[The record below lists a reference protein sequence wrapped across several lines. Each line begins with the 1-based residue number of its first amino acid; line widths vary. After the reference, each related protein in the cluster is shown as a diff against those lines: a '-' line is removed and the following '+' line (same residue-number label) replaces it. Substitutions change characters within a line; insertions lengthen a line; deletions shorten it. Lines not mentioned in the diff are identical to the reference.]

1 MQNQERILLVDD
13 ESRILTALSRRLED
27 EYIIDTATTGKGGL
41 LKLKDLG
48 PYAIVISDLRMPN
61 MDGIEFLS
69 EVARLYPSTVR
80 ILLTGY
86 ADIPSATRAINQTGI
101 FRLLTK
107 PCSQETV
114 QQALEDGLKR
124 YRDGL
129 IEREMLNKTLR
140 GSLDVI
146 SEIVKL
152 TDPLAYEEQPRAKR
166 LAIKISH
173 ALGIKSSVKLEL
185 AIMLSNIGS
194 VTIPFSVLLK
204 LRSDEDLDPTEL
216 KVLEQ
221 LPKASRD
228 LVMKIPRLEEVAEV
242 ILYQEKHF
250 DGGGF
255 PKDERK
261 GDEIPLLSRILK
273 ATNDFMRAS
282 GKGASWDTVLE
293 QMNQQSAIY
302 DPRVLSALN
311 EVVKRTK
318 GRPNQNVAVRS
329 AQNTETRIISINQ
342 IEIGDILVK
351 DLFGALGVVLIQ
363 AGTVVT
369 EKHLNDLIAAG
380 VDNGSEQQVR
390 VLRQVQPPV
399 HEVDAH

>member
-27 EYIIDTATTGKGGL
+27 EFIIDTATTGKGGL
-41 LKLKDLG
+41 QKLKDLG

-69 EVARLYPSTVR
+69 EVARLYPNTVR

-86 ADIPSATRAINQTGI
+86 ADVPSATRAINQSGI

-114 QQALEDGLKR
+114 QKALEEGLRK

-129 IEREMLNKTLR
+129 LERDMLNKTLR

-166 LAIKISH
+166 LAVKIAHS
-173 ALGIKSSVKLEL
+173 LGIKSSVKLEL

-204 LRSDEDLDPTEL
+204 LRSNEDLDPTEL

-250 DGGGF
+250 DGSGY
-255 PKDERK
+255 PRDERK
-261 GDEIPLLSRILK
+261 GGEIPLLSRILK
-273 ATNDFMRAS
+273 VTNDFMRAS
-282 GKGASWDTVLE
+282 GKGASWDTVLK
-293 QMNQQSAIY
+293 QMDQQNTIY
-302 DPRVLSALN
+302 DPQVLSALH
-311 EVVKRTK
+311 EVVKRTH
-318 GRPNQNVAVRS
+318 GRPNQNLAVRS
-329 AQNTETRIISINQ
+329 AQNTETKIISINQ

-351 DLFGALGVVLIQ
+351 DLVGALGVVLIQ

-380 VDNGSEQQVR
+380 ADTDNGQQVR
-390 VLRQVQPPV
+390 VLRPAE
-399 HEVDAH
+399 HAGARG